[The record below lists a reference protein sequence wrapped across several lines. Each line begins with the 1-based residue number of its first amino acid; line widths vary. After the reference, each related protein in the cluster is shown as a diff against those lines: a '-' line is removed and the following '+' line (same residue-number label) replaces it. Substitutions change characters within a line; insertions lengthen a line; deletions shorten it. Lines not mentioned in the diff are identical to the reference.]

1 MPQKVIKF
9 SGINRRVNEFQNV
22 GACEEIINLRPQ
34 VGGGFQVVKPKHALI
49 SDVWYDQVYEHSWC
63 DTSNLIVVNNVG
75 TIIWVSK
82 DGTIQQEL
90 EVYFSK
96 DVELSFAGN
105 ILVAYSSEKKK
116 QLVFKFNEDKYED
129 YIFTPNKITDAFI
142 SYGSSYFYAPTNS
155 AVADDDSAS
164 SLNEA
169 MHSAASG
176 FVNKLTDVLCG
187 VAVVGCTYELED
199 GNEIWSTSFAVA
211 NASHAYLYAAPSVD
225 EKTKTVT
232 VTGANNVELNLRF
245 NGNSQKGVK
254 RINVYSSRPIFPYEI
269 VRTSMGSG
277 NEVREIPL
285 DELGLDGQLMYYQ
298 GSVPADKLFATF
310 KLKFGTTLS
319 GEKIMDITP
328 GCIDRIGNMVS
339 YNNRFHYYRSEV
351 FHVIQAPTVSRGAP
365 STYDPA
371 EIVVSEWIAYVKFN
385 KEWKLIDN
393 VYKLVDG
400 APLDIIYPMIGI
412 EEIAFVKA
420 ERNNIGT
427 LYVPYNE
434 MFYVKLKESSA
445 YNYSYA
451 FNVKPSIE
459 NAGHFESDMESANQV
474 WRSDFVY
481 DKKVFWKKET
491 NSINVSAQ
499 YNPFVFPVEYSY
511 SFGGEIRDIA
521 TSYIPISST
530 QIGQFPVTVFTSNGI
545 YALEQSSGKVLYD
558 SVLPLQP
565 LVIDDKAVATPY
577 GVFFKSSRNLYV
589 LSGREVA
596 NVSSALNGARNLE
609 IRDTVAYNALC
620 TNYDGPFHDF
630 KFVLSKVD
638 FDKHIEDAT
647 LAYDPLWNEVYIN
660 SGHTNYE
667 YSYVFNLDSKQYHKT
682 AYKLITPQ
690 GNGRYAIK
698 MTGATKR
705 SVVDLH
711 TEEESDKLPVLLQ
724 SRPLSLEE
732 YYTHI
737 QRLLMHVDVHL
748 QGEQYLCL
756 SVFASDNLYDWKCIM
771 SSQKK
776 ETILRQIRTNK
787 APKSYRDYIILI
799 TGMVDTNTDLSDIIA
814 DYTIVNR
821 RLG

>member
-9 SGINRRVNEFQNV
+9 AGINRRVNEFQNV

-34 VGGGFQVVKPKHALI
+34 VGGGFQAVKPKHALI
-49 SDVWYDQVYEHSWC
+49 SNVWYDKVYEHSWG
-63 DTSNLIVVNNVG
+63 DTSNLIVVNDIG

-90 EVYFSK
+90 EICFSK

-116 QLVFKFNEDKYED
+116 QLVFKFNEGKYED
-129 YIFTPNKITDAFI
+129 YIFTPNKITDAYI
-142 SYGSSYFYAPTNS
+142 SYGRSYFSAPTNS
-155 AVADDDSAS
+155 AVADDRSAS
-164 SLNEA
+164 SLNDA

-176 FVNKLTDVLCG
+176 FVNKLTNALCG

-225 EKTKTVT
+225 TSTNTVT

-245 NGNSQKGVK
+245 NGNNTKGVK

-269 VRTSMGSG
+269 VAKSTADDI
-277 NEVREIPL
+277 EVREIPL

-328 GCIDRIGNMVS
+328 GSIERIGNVVS
-339 YNNRFHYYRSEV
+339 YNNRFHYYGSEV
-351 FHVIQAPTVSRGAP
+351 FHVIQAPTVSRAP
-365 STYDPA
+365 SIYDPA
-371 EIVVSEWIAYVKFN
+371 EIVVSEWIAYVKFD
-385 KEWKLIDN
+385 KGWKLIDN

-420 ERNNIGT
+420 ERTDDGT
-427 LYVPYNE
+427 FYVPYIE

-459 NAGHFESDMESANQV
+459 DAGHFESDMAAVNQE
-474 WRSDFVY
+474 WGRDFVY

-511 SFGGEIRDIA
+511 LFSGEIRDIT
-521 TSYIPISST
+521 TSYIPISAT
-530 QIGQFPVTVFTSNGI
+530 QIGQYPITVFTTNGI
-545 YALEQSSGKVLYD
+545 YSLEQGNGAVLYV
-558 SVLPLQP
+558 STVPLQP
-565 LVIDDKAVATPY
+565 LVIEGKAVSTPY
-577 GVFFKSSRNLYV
+577 GTFFKSSKNLYV

-596 NVSSALNGARNLE
+596 NMSAVLDGERETA
-609 IRDTVAYNALC
+609 IRYLDAYKVLC
-620 TNYDGPFHDF
+620 ETYGVFHDF
-630 KFVLSKVD
+630 SLSLSQYD
-638 FDKHIEDAT
+638 FDKHIVDAT
-647 LAYDPLWNEVYIN
+647 LAYDPLQNELYIN
-660 SGHTNYE
+660 SGHPNHE
-667 YSYVFNLDSKQYHKT
+667 YAYVLNLDTKMYHKV
-682 AYKLITPQ
+682 AYKLIMPQ
-690 GNGRYAIK
+690 RNGRYAIK
-698 MTGATKR
+698 MTGAVKR
-705 SVVDLH
+705 SVVDMH
-711 TEEESDKLPVLLQ
+711 TEEESDKLPILLQ

-787 APKSYRDYIILI
+787 APKSYREYIILI

-814 DYTIVNR
+814 DYTVVNR